1 MIILDRL
8 DKRVLKYGIWAIV
21 GILGIRYFNNVL
33 TFIGSFWNVALPLI
47 IGLIIAYVLNMI
59 VTLFESR
66 FPKMKRTL
74 SITLSLILIF
84 GIIALTTWI
93 VVPQFT
99 DACIIIKDTVP
110 QYFTDI
116 KTWFLSNKNL
126 VPEIANKIN
135 SLEIDWDKVFQKVV
149 SFMTNNTGT
158 LLSTTFSLI
167 GSVTVGIFHFVIG
180 LIFAVYVLANKEKIF
195 RRTYQLVRSSK
206 YTTLVDKF
214 ISVVKTSNECFSN
227 FIIGQCKEALIL
239 GILCAIGMLIIC
251 PRYALMIGVLIGIT
265 AFIPILGAYLGAIV
279 GAFVVFTVEPIKAV
293 YFLIFIVVL
302 QQIEGHLIYPKV
314 VGETIGVPGILVFT
328 AVILG
333 GNLAGFIG
341 IMLGVPIMAVV
352 YQFAT
357 EYLNSRY
364 PEDTPQ
370 DTQQTSPPNE
380 PLDDTNSNSNSD
392 S

>member
-1 MIILDRL
+1 
-8 DKRVLKYGIWAIV
+8 
-21 GILGIRYFNNVL
+21 
-33 TFIGSFWNVALPLI
+33 
-47 IGLIIAYVLNMI
+47 
-59 VTLFESR
+59 
-66 FPKMKRTL
+66 
-74 SITLSLILIF
+74 
-84 GIIALTTWI
+84 
-93 VVPQFT
+93 
-99 DACIIIKDTVP
+99 
-110 QYFTDI
+110 
-116 KTWFLSNKNL
+116 
-126 VPEIANKIN
+126 
-135 SLEIDWDKVFQKVV
+135 
-149 SFMTNNTGT
+149 
-158 LLSTTFSLI
+158 
-167 GSVTVGIFHFVIG
+167 
-180 LIFAVYVLANKEKIF
+180 
-195 RRTYQLVRSSK
+195 
-206 YTTLVDKF
+206 
-214 ISVVKTSNECFSN
+214 
-227 FIIGQCKEALIL
+227 
-239 GILCAIGMLIIC
+239 MLIIC

-380 PLDDTNSNSNSD
+380 PIDDTNSNSNSD